1 METKVVKHRE
11 LVVAIIDN
19 SPYQA
24 TGEVYKRCVK
34 IELTEE
40 QAQRL
45 PCPIGTGTR
54 TSTSCLFTWWSCNCM
69 AQNVELDA
77 VRALVRVEGMAA
89 SGCW

>member
-40 QAQRL
+40 QAQKIAL
-45 PCPIGTGTR
+45 SHWNG
-54 TSTSCLFTWWSCNCM
+54 N
-69 AQNVELDA
+69 QNEHVVSIHLVEL
-77 VRALVRVEGMAA
+77 
-89 SGCW
+89 